1 MAEKGI
7 GALVVAE
14 GEQVVGILSER
25 DYTKSNAYGALIL

>member
-14 GEQVVGILSER
+14 GEQVVESYL
-25 DYTKSNAYGALIL
+25 NAITHEK

>member
-25 DYTKSNAYGALIL
+25 DYTRK